1 MPSVQEPGTVIVS
14 MESTG
19 EHDPVLTVTVGPT
32 HGIGLLLSSKQPDTV
47 RVEVDGGG
55 QSVAP
60 FVIVIVLVGPPSHGT
75 GLLLSSKQPET
86 VMVAVVGGGLV
97 GH

>member
-1 MPSVQEPGTVIVS
+1 M
-14 MESTG
+14 
-19 EHDPVLTVTVGPT
+19 
-32 HGIGLLLSSKQPDTV
+32 
-47 RVEVDGGG
+47 RVEVDDGG
-55 QSVAP
+55 QSVGP